1 MILKAAFMFIAPNVN
16 PEKHKSIVKTEAVH
30 LITVGVNS
38 YESAEEQARK
48 LVEGGVTVIEL
59 CGGFGLRG
67 TRKISDA
74 VQGKA
79 LIGVV
84 KFDVHPGSGH
94 TRGDDWFSRRRLS
107 SVVL

>member
-59 CGGFGLRG
+59 CGGADSEEPERSLMLFKG
-67 TRKISDA
+67 
-74 VQGKA
+74 
-79 LIGVV
+79 
-84 KFDVHPGSGH
+84 
-94 TRGDDWFSRRRLS
+94 RR
-107 SVVL
+107 